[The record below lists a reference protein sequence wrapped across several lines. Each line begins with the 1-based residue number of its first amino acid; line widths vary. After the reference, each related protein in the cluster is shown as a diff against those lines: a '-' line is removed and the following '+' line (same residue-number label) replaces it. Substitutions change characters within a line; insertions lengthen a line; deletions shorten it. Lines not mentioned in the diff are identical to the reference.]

1 MKKFTKILAVVA
13 VVVMALVL
21 CLVVLAKILIT
32 PERVKQTVL
41 PIAEDALQ
49 RKVELGDIS
58 VSLFSG
64 IELSDLK
71 VYEKDGKE
79 VFVGTKLVRLKYQLL
94 PLLAMKVVVDEVR
107 VESPRIRVVRMGN
120 GQLSFDDIVG
130 KTDKKTTKE
139 RNEGESETTPISL
152 LVSQVSIEDG
162 SLVFINQM
170 VKGKTPHIVEISELQ
185 VAAKGITLTGSVPV
199 TVKGKV
205 DQARFE
211 VDGSVSLVGP
221 VGDFK
226 VKLEGVDALAFG
238 PYFIDAV
245 PGKLEGLK
253 VNLEAK
259 VTGDLEDLSAD
270 GTLKLTGLDLTLDA
284 LPDAP
289 LNNVKIEV
297 GYDLSVG
304 LKSGILDLRR
314 GHVDFNGLVAELSGK
329 IDNLFAKPVFALQLT
344 VPGIDLKHAMQ
355 SVPAGLVAGVK
366 DLDPSGTVKVD
377 AKLAGGLDNPLKLLR
392 KAVVTLDDVQVA
404 ANGQRPAVFGQLK
417 YADDQLVSEGL
428 EMRMGENRASIAMS
442 ASNLFGKTII
452 ARADATSEH
461 FQLDPLLRAGGGTG
475 AAVAVGKGQP
485 SAVKDEEIGP
495 FDIPL
500 QASGKIS
507 IGRTLYKG
515 LSIDNFLARYQLKD
529 NVLTISQMDGNMAG
543 GSFSNTAQ
551 VNLGTKGLTYNT
563 DLSVKTIQADPLL
576 TAFIPKAAGALLG
589 AMDLDFNIKGRGTR
603 WQTMSKQLNG
613 QGDLLVADGRVVSP
627 GLVKGFASFLQLAN
641 EDEIRFEN
649 FQGDIKIVGGKLHID
664 SSLLSDEL
672 KLFPKGSIGLDGTM
686 NLSIDTRLSPQLAAQ
701 LDSGG
706 KMTRYLTDKDGW
718 SQIPLLVS
726 GSYASPRFGLDPKGI
741 QKQASEAIG
750 KELGRHLEKLFK
762 TSEPAASKETQE
774 QTGKEDAPVDNPTNK
789 LLQDSLK
796 SLFGN

>member
-13 VVVMALVL
+13 VVVVALVI

-64 IELSDLK
+64 IELNDLK
-71 VYEKDGKE
+71 VYEKDGQE

-94 PLLAMKVVVDEVR
+94 PLLAMKVVIDEVR
-107 VESPRIRVVRMGN
+107 VESPRIRVVRVAS
-120 GQLSFDDIVG
+120 GQFSFDDIVG
-130 KTDKKTTKE
+130 RSDKKAAKE
-139 RNEGESETTPISL
+139 LNQRDSETTPISL

-162 SLVFINQM
+162 SLVLVDQM
-170 VKGKTPHIVEISELQ
+170 IKGKTSHTVEISDLQ
-185 VAAKGITLTGSVPV
+185 VAAKGITLAGSVPV
-199 TVKGKV
+199 TLKGRI

-211 VDGSVSLVGP
+211 VDGSVSLIGP

-226 VKLEGVDALAFG
+226 VKVEGFDALAFR
-238 PYFIDAV
+238 PYFNDAV

-253 VNLEAK
+253 VNLEANIS
-259 VTGDLEDLSAD
+259 GGLEDISTD
-270 GTLKLTGLDLTLDA
+270 GTLQLTELDLILDA

-289 LNNVKIEV
+289 LKNAKIEV
-297 GYDLSVG
+297 AYDLSVG
-304 LKSGILDLRR
+304 LKSGILNLRR
-314 GHVDFNGLVAELSGK
+314 GHVDYNGLVAQLSGK
-329 IDNLFAKPVFALQLT
+329 IDNLFAKPVLALQLT
-344 VPGIDLKHAMQ
+344 VPGLELKQAMK
-355 SVPAGLVAGVK
+355 SLPPGLVSGGK

-377 AKLAGGLDNPLKLLR
+377 AQLAGGLDNPLKLLR
-392 KAVVTLDDVQVA
+392 KAVIALDDVQVA
-404 ANGQRPAVFGQLK
+404 ANGQRPAVFGLLK
-417 YADDQLVSEGL
+417 FADDQLVSEGL

-452 ARADATSEH
+452 ARADATSEN
-461 FQLDPLLRAGGGTG
+461 FQLDPLLRAGGGAG

-485 SAVKDEEIGP
+485 SVTKDEEIGP

-515 LSIDNFLARYQLKD
+515 LSIDNFIARYQLKD
-529 NVLTISQMDGNMAG
+529 NVLTISQMDGNLAG

-551 VNLGTKGLTYNT
+551 VNLGTKGLTYNA
-563 DLSVKTIQADPLL
+563 DLAIKTIQADPLL
-576 TAFIPKAAGALLG
+576 SAFIPKAAGALLG
-589 AMDLDFNIKGRGTR
+589 AMDLDFSIKGRGTR

-613 QGDLLVADGRVVSP
+613 QGDLLLADGRVVSP

-641 EDEIRFEN
+641 KEEIRFKN
-649 FQGDIKIVGGKLHID
+649 FQGDIKIIDGKLHID

-686 NLSIDTRLSPQLAAQ
+686 NLSMDTRLSPQLAAR

-706 KMTRYLTDKDGW
+706 KLTRYLTDKDGW
-718 SQIPLLVS
+718 SQVPLLVS
-726 GSYASPRFGLDPKGI
+726 GSYASPKFGLDPKGI
-741 QKQASEAIG
+741 QKQASEALG
-750 KELGRHLEKLFK
+750 KELGRHLDKLFK
-762 TSEPAASKETQE
+762 TSEPAAPNETQE

-796 SLFGN
+796 NLFGN